1 MNYGHGEQTF
11 AKVNTESTT
20 AVIHYS
26 NFYMI
31 QKIYIAQ
38 LNIHIK
44 PFFFMLYLVQ
54 SFKLCNFE

>member
-1 MNYGHGEQTF
+1 MDGEQTF

-44 PFFFMLYLVQ
+44 PFFYMLYLVQ
-54 SFKLCNFE
+54 SFKL

>member
-44 PFFFMLYLVQ
+44 PFFYRLYLVQ

>member
-1 MNYGHGEQTF
+1 MDGEQTF

-38 LNIHIK
+38 LNIHIIK
-44 PFFFMLYLVQ
+44 AICLYALFSAVIQ
-54 SFKLCNFE
+54 IMQF